1 MSNNEFLSKSVLSKS
16 TFIRGLQCEKSLYL
30 YKHHYTLKDP
40 TPTSLQVVLDQG
52 TNIGL
57 LAQSLFP
64 NGVDAS
70 PENHFKMV
78 ESVGKTLDFVS
89 QDQTIIYEATF
100 FYNDVLAALD
110 ILVKDDDGWKAYE
123 VKSSTKVTNT
133 YVKDAAIQ
141 YYTITNSGIDLKDIS
156 IVHINNQYV
165 KNGEID
171 INELFTIE
179 SVYNQV
185 LEFLPRIPNEIR
197 RLKNVIERTE
207 IPQVDI
213 GLHCSDPY
221 DCDFKGTCWKRIP
234 EYSVFDISRLNKDKK
249 FDLYNQGVLTL
260 HDIDLS
266 QTDLNPNQVLQVQ
279 SEISGSNHIEIDEIR
294 NFTSELNYPLYFLD
308 FETIGPAVPI
318 YDGSRPYQQLV
329 FQYSLHMRETP
340 TSEIEHREYLA
351 DPSQDPRIGII
362 EQLIKDCGANGDI
375 LVYNIGFERG
385 KLNDLIDV
393 FPEYSNELRGIV
405 NRLKDL
411 MIPFQ
416 QKWYYTPEMRGSY
429 SIKSVLPALVP
440 ELSYNDLPI
449 KEGGTA
455 SNTFLSMVNG
465 TFEGDVKETRRQLLE
480 YCELD
485 TYAMVKILEVLI
497 QV

>member
-1 MSNNEFLSKSVLSKS
+1 MKSRLSKS
-16 TFIRGLQCEKSLYL
+16 TFIRGTQCEKSLYL
-30 YKHHYTLKDP
+30 YKHHYNLKDP
-40 TPTSLQVVLDQG
+40 TPSSLQAVFDQG
-52 TNIGL
+52 TNIGI
-57 LAQSLFP
+57 LAQELFL

-78 ESVGKTLDFVS
+78 ESVGKTLQFIS
-89 QDQTIIYEATF
+89 QGETIIYEATF
-100 FYNDVLAALD
+100 LYDDVLAALD
-110 ILVKDDDGWKAYE
+110 ILVKDEDGWKAYE
-123 VKSSTKVTNT
+123 VKSSTKVSET
-133 YVKDAAIQ
+133 YIKDTAIQ
-141 YYTITNSGIDLKDIS
+141 YYTITNSGIELKDIS
-156 IVHINNQYV
+156 IVYINNQYV

-179 SVYNQV
+179 SVLDQV
-185 LEFLPRIPNEIR
+185 LDFLPRIPSEIR
-197 RLKNVIERTE
+197 RLKNVIESPE
-207 IPQVDI
+207 LPQVDI
-213 GLHCSDPY
+213 GPHCSDPY
-221 DCDFKGTCWKRIP
+221 DCDFKGTCWKHIP
-234 EYSVFDISRLNKDKK
+234 DYSVFNISRLNKDKK
-249 FDLYNQGVLTL
+249 FDLYNQGIITL
-260 HDIDLS
+260 DDIDLS
-266 QTDLNPNQVLQVQ
+266 QVDLNPNQVLQIQ
-279 SEISGSNHIEIDEIR
+279 SELSGSTHIDIDEIR

-329 FQYSLHMRETP
+329 FQYSLYIQETP

-351 DPSQDPRIGII
+351 DPNEDPRIGFV
-362 EQLIKDCGANGDI
+362 EQLIQDCGNSGDI

-393 FPEYSNELRGIV
+393 FPEYSDDLRWIV

-429 SIKSVLPALVP
+429 SIKSVLPALIP
-440 ELSYNDLPI
+440 DLSYNDLDI

-465 TFEGDVKETRRQLLE
+465 TFEGNVEKTRKQLLE
-480 YCELD
+480 YCKMD
-485 TYAMVKILEVLI
+485 TQAMVKILDVLN

>member
-1 MSNNEFLSKSVLSKS
+1 MSKSRLSKS

-30 YKHHYTLKDP
+30 YKHHYKLKDP
-40 TPTSLQVVLDQG
+40 ISPSLQAVFDQG
-52 TNIGL
+52 TNIGI
-57 LAQSLFP
+57 LAQELFP

-78 ESVGKTLDFVS
+78 ESVGKTIDFIS
-89 QDQTIIYEATF
+89 QGQTIIYEATF
-100 FYNDVLAALD
+100 LYNDVLAALD
-110 ILVKDDDGWKAYE
+110 ILVKDEEGWKAYE
-123 VKSSTKVTNT
+123 VKSSTKVSDT

-156 IVHINNQYV
+156 IVYINNKYV
-165 KNGEID
+165 KNGDID

-179 SVYNQV
+179 SVLDQV
-185 LEFLPRIPNEIR
+185 LEFLPQIPNEVR
-197 RLKNVIERTE
+197 RLRNVIESPE
-207 IPQVDI
+207 VPKVDI
-213 GLHCSDPY
+213 GNHCSDPY
-221 DCDFKGTCWKRIP
+221 DCDFKCTCWKHIP
-234 EYSVFDISRLNKDKK
+234 DYSVFDISRLNKDKK
-249 FDLYNQGVLTL
+249 FDLYNQGVITL
-260 HDIDLS
+260 DDIDLS

-279 SEISGSNHIEIDEIR
+279 SEVNGTSHIDIEEIR
-294 NFTSELNYPLYFLD
+294 NFTNGLNYPLYFLD

-329 FQYSLHMRETP
+329 FQYSLHIQETS
-340 TSEIEHREYLA
+340 TSGLEHREYLA
-351 DPSQDPRIGII
+351 DPSQDPRIGFI
-362 EQLIKDCGANGDI
+362 EQLIHDCGSSGDI

-385 KLNDLIDV
+385 KLNDLVDV
-393 FPEYSNELRGIV
+393 FPKYSNELRGIV

-440 ELSYNDLPI
+440 ELSYNNLEI

-455 SNTFLSMVNG
+455 SNTFLSIVNG
-465 TFEGDVKETRRQLLE
+465 TFEGDVEETRKQLLE
-480 YCELD
+480 YCKLD
-485 TYAMVKILEVLI
+485 TYAMVRILDKLRQI
-497 QV
+497 